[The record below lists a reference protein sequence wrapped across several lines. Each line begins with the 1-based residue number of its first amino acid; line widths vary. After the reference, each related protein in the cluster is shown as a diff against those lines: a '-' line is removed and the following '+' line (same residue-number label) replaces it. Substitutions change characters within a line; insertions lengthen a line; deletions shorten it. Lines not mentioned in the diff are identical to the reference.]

1 MFKIPHPIITGLT
14 PMNHILVVD
23 FTSSKED
30 IADML
35 RENGSRVDISDSA
48 FDAMAKLKAFD
59 YDLVVSEVELPGDNA
74 FELYNYIFSHYPYIP
89 TIMVSSKEI
98 DPYFDRI
105 FEEGIGNILCKP
117 IDKAELLSL
126 TKKLITRKNIFG
138 LKNYIDDIEEIKKI
152 RITSSNSIKKSIV
165 KILKQ
170 IEAWGFT
177 IENKAVLNLVL
188 NEMIIN
194 AVYHSYGY
202 TKEKEESIQI
212 TLKKGEHVDV
222 FFGKNEN
229 FYGISI
235 VDYVGTL
242 TKNKILESLHKAI
255 KQSRHII
262 MAAEK
267 GEEVTEDISE
277 TGRGLDLL
285 RKIAID
291 YYFIIKKGE
300 RTEVI
305 ILFNK
310 NKSAA
315 GKTKSLKIIENN

>member
-1 MFKIPHPIITGLT
+1 
-14 PMNHILVVD
+14 MNHILVVD
-23 FTSSKED
+23 FTSSKEE

-35 RENGSRVDISDSA
+35 RESGYRVDISNSA
-48 FDAMAKLKAFD
+48 FDAMAKLKAFG

-105 FEEGIGNILCKP
+105 FEEGIGNVLCKP
-117 IDKAELLSL
+117 IDKNELSNL
-126 TKKLITRKNIFG
+126 TRKLITKKNIFG
-138 LKNYIDDIEEIKKI
+138 LKNYLDDIEEIKKI
-152 RITSSNSIKKSIV
+152 RITSSNSIKKAIA

-170 IEAWGFT
+170 IEGWGFK
-177 IENKAVLNLVL
+177 IENKVVLNLVL

-202 TKEKEESIQI
+202 TKEKEERLQI

-222 FFGKNEN
+222 FFGKNKN
-229 FYGISI
+229 CYGISI
-235 VDYVGTL
+235 DDYVGTL

-255 KQSRHII
+255 KQSQLLIS
-262 MAAEK
+262 AAEK
-267 GEEVTEDISE
+267 GEEVTEEISE
-277 TGRGLDLL
+277 TGRGINLL

-291 YYFIIKKGE
+291 YYFIIKKDV

-315 GKTKSLKIIENN
+315 DKVASLKIIENT